1 MIGVIAHIEKEGAGL
16 LTRRMID
23 ALAAL
28 DLEVCLESRTAQ
40 MIGRPA
46 GESIPALAE
55 KVDLLLVLGGDG
67 TILRVIHQIPGA
79 IPSVFGVNIGSLGFL
94 TCVGPDELQLAAQSI
109 KDRSFVLSRRH
120 LLHATL
126 HRMDGT
132 SASFEGV
139 NDVVITRGERS
150 QLVKLRVF
158 IDGELLTEYY
168 ADGLIVATPT
178 GSTAYS
184 LSSGG
189 PILMPESGGLVI
201 TPICPHVLT
210 NRSVV
215 VGEGSVITLESCGN
229 GPQEIVLVEDGRD
242 PRKLLREDRVNIR
255 RSERVLPLAMLPGRS
270 FSQVLSQKLKWSGSN
285 I

>member
-1 MIGVIAHIEKEGAGL
+1 MIGIIAHIEKEGAAEI
-16 LTRRMID
+16 TRRMVD
-23 ALAAL
+23 VLEALHV
-28 DLEVCLESRTAQ
+28 DVRIECRTAEL
-40 MIGRPA
+40 IGRSA
-46 GESIPALAE
+46 GGSIPELAE
-55 KVDLLLVLGGDG
+55 TVDLLLVLGGDG
-67 TILRVIHQIPGA
+67 TILRVIHQIPSD
-79 IPSVFGVNIGSLGFL
+79 IPPVFGVNIGSLGFL
-94 TCVGPDELQLAAQSI
+94 TCVGPEELDLAAQSI
-109 KDRSFVLSRRH
+109 RDKNFVLSKRR

-126 HRMDGT
+126 LRADGT
-132 SASFEGV
+132 TASFEGV

-158 IDGELLTEYY
+158 IDQELLTEYY

-215 VGEGSVITLESCGN
+215 VGESSVITLESCG
-229 GPQEIVLVEDGRD
+229 GSPQEIVLVEDGRD
-242 PRKLLREDRVNIR
+242 PRRLMREDRVEIR
-255 RSERVLPLAMLPGRS
+255 KSDRVLPLAMLPGRS